1 MIYKRANLK
10 IVIIDD
16 FTIKGNLDLVFEQKV
31 LPLLA
36 ELQRWPAWRQE

>member
-10 IVIIDD
+10 VVIVDN
-16 FTIKGNLDLVFEQKV
+16 FTIKGNLDRVFEQKA

-36 ELQRWPAWRQE
+36 ELQRWPA